1 MLIEEIFTLTSQL
14 SSNVIQKAK
23 KDAVKSIT
31 REYVEKIADEITAI
45 RNHVAKQYIISH
57 VLFDV

>member
-14 SSNVIQKAK
+14 FKTVTQKAK
-23 KDAVKSIT
+23 MDDLKKIT
-31 REYVEKIADEITAI
+31 KEYVEKIADETIAI
-45 RNHVAKQYIISH
+45 KNHVAKQYIISH

>member
-14 SSNVIQKAK
+14 FNKVIQKARMDDLK
-23 KDAVKSIT
+23 CIT
-31 REYVEKIADEITAI
+31 REYVEKIADENKMIK
-45 RNHVAKQYIISH
+45 NHIAKEYIISH